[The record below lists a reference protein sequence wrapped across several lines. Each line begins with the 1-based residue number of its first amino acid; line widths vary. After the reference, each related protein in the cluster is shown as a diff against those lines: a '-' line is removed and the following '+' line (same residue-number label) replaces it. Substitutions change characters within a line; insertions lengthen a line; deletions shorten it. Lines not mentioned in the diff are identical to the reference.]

1 VLAGAA
7 GTHWEGADGVDQAVD
22 ALQGNPLGPPSGSP
36 GRPPPAR
43 DPEGAGGPGL
53 WPPRGPTF
61 RKDPAAGWLRNRID
75 PAKVCVLRP
84 ARRLPLTR
92 SRHGPAREG
101 PLPAA
106 LRATD
111 PPPAC
116 RRKQLRRSVRDARGR
131 QARSARPRRTWAH
144 PGDRR
149 RKLVT
154 LTAAG
159 RAAVATAEAIPIR
172 PPSAVSALGASE
184 LELLIDLLQR
194 LIDSDESWQSRRR
207 HALQ

>member
-1 VLAGAA
+1 VLPPVVGRARRRDEAAGSAGRLVLAGAA
-7 GTHWEGADGVDQAVD
+7 GTCWEGADGVDQAVD
-22 ALQGNPLGPPSGSP
+22 ALRGNPLGPLSGSP

-131 QARSARPRRTWAH
+131 QARSARARRPWAS
-144 PGDRR
+144 PG
-149 RKLVT
+149 
-154 LTAAG
+154 
-159 RAAVATAEAIPIR
+159 R
-172 PPSAVSALGASE
+172 PASE
-184 LELLIDLLQR
+184 AGHPHR
-194 LIDSDESWQSRRR
+194 CRSSRRR
-207 HALQ
+207 HR